1 MIRLADIPVG
11 EGRAYEIDGEL
22 VAVFHLRD
30 GTVKA
35 VSGICPHAGGP
46 LADGL
51 VDLRQVVC
59 PLHQHTFDLAT
70 GCSTSGQ
77 ADLTVYSST
86 VDEEGNVS
94 VRSTT
99 TSRSA

>member
-30 GTVKA
+30 GTVRA

-77 ADLTVYSST
+77 ADLTVYAST